1 MKKSF
6 IITLLISVA
15 IIFTMLSCEQP
26 KNEVPVQEYS
36 TPTIKGT
43 LSLPAGSTVNP
54 GDIYVKV
61 IDSTGATAKVQKAN
75 SDKTFVVQGLN
86 ADMSY
91 SILFSS
97 VEPEFTNRSI
107 SRDPDKS
114 NGVGGWIHDV
124 KPAIKEGNDIG
135 SVKLKPLGTIRGKAL
150 IDGKAEH
157 YDTTVYIPGTS
168 YIAMTSADGTFAIY
182 NVPEGTYTLRYTHE
196 GYMPI
201 MTEGV
206 ILTCPEDAE
215 NPEITTMD
223 VKLVSSSGT
232 VEGVALFDG
241 LTSHSGITIKLESED
256 RNKAAQASTSE
267 DGSYIFN
274 DVAPGVYRVIV
285 SASGYVSMSSG
296 YFTVESATLT
306 SVPERTV
313 LYGNVGSVKGT
324 VKLSDSQADSSGI
337 VVSFVSN
344 EDSFTAV
351 TDNDG
356 YFSRSLKPGS
366 YTVTASYPGY
376 TSQSLDV
383 TVTENALTEIN
394 LPSLPLASGA
404 VAGFVVLAGSE
415 DFSGVVITLTNSTAM
430 TESYTAVTA
439 TDGSFRFTG
448 LNKGGTYLLTY
459 SKDGYVSDNS
469 KSIDVTVGSVANAG
483 SVTLKSTF
491 ATVKGTIQLEGAS
504 SYENVTILL
513 KNDSNQYT
521 STTDQKGGYVIN
533 RILPGTYTLLASK
546 DGYVTGQITEIVIEP
561 SSDKQADL
569 LSLSVAIK
577 SVTGS
582 VELELATDHAGV
594 LVTATNLSDNKL
606 IYSAITNSSGNFT
619 LAGMKSGEYSV
630 VLSCTGYNTIMLPTI
645 NVVDTTVYTIARQ
658 NMEISRGKIAGLVR
672 LEGYSDHSGVKVSM
686 LGTDYVTTTASDG
699 SFEFNVPA
707 ANYPGGLRFEKEDM
721 QTAAYAETI
730 PVIVNSTYAL
740 KHDVSLSAVNVPEVK
755 GIVKVGG
762 TDDWSGVTVRLV
774 DRPEYAV
781 VTGSDGTWCFEH
793 VPLGKYT
800 LEYTRENAK
809 KITSVLNVTAG
820 PVITASTLTIIPD
833 SASIEGHIALAS
845 VSDYSGVRVS
855 VKTSGVSLPLSTT
868 TDSTGY
874 FYIGNLLSSGTHTV
888 SIEKAGW
895 SSVTIE
901 LSNLEPLSLTDI
913 TTDDAVVLI
922 DTTAPS
928 LNSVS
933 INSGANATGSRKV
946 NISVNAEDEGSGITL
961 MQYSWTDNFDASSWL
976 NYASS
981 FDVTIPD
988 EVNGT
993 KTLRLRV
1000 KDNAGNVSSIVSD
1013 SIDLVGQIQSIG
1025 GTLSVD
1031 DLHWEKENN
1040 PYVVTSDLIIPEG
1053 RTLVID
1059 PGVDVLFDG
1068 NYSILIRGTLS
1079 AVGTENDPIVFRS
1092 TRDYMTAEYD
1102 DESYSGYDGNWGGI
1116 SAGTNSFS
1124 VNTDT
1129 YDFELNNGSELS
1141 YCNIQ
1146 DIGTGI
1152 RGNIYVSNCIVISD
1166 RYAIGDNENRFT
1178 GALLNSRITG
1188 SAFLGENSIVYGN
1201 EFSAS
1206 NVSFIVPSYAN
1217 YSSSGNYYWWS
1228 NAQGW
1233 SEYYY
1238 VDDQRLEWYDEQG
1251 FNHVL
1256 FHNRISSSNCR
1267 LFVNNKINR
1276 LLVYINNYW
1285 GGCIIQFITF
1295 EDCKF
1300 RFYDTVDSIL
1310 EYCEFKNNQNSI
1322 EFGYLQGIS
1331 FSNFIDNTNRYLLKT
1346 NSKYTQRSTHDM
1358 RFNYW
1363 DSANT
1368 RHLDSISNS
1377 SNPNVN
1383 FFYDGIDNIDLS
1395 VINYSGYVSSPW
1407 AMAGYQG
1414 DKFCDVQASYVKQ
1427 GEYEEAKV
1435 GSNIDIDLDLLT
1447 DGSISYY
1454 RVAQS
1459 LDDLISSGWI
1469 PYYGSACFLGSS
1481 VDYGKLED
1489 GYLGLYL
1496 QVKTSDGVESPVKS
1510 LRVGYDIPVINSL
1523 SIKDGEVI
1531 NKDNKISIQLTSS
1544 NAGRWYYIDFYID
1557 DKYVTNITSWSGNNE
1572 VSNVIDPVTLL
1583 NGEHKLSI
1591 KLIDQFGDSS
1601 ETVLNFTIDRPLPVV
1616 TDVSL
1621 ENEVLAKDEVL
1632 SLSVSATNTKH
1643 LQQIRIYMDG
1653 VQIGYQDYEDNG
1665 SSTVIEEFSVEPQ
1678 YLKDGTHSLYVVLE
1692 DYTGNTTTS
1701 DSFSIEVQSDNSKP
1715 PVVLLPD
1722 LVNGVQFTK
1731 NAIVAYDMT
1740 VSDEGGIS
1748 SLDIILDGKTS
1759 LYHFYDSVY
1768 REAYKNIDVT
1778 LRLRIPYYS
1787 NGEHTIAITAT
1798 DFAGNI
1804 SEESRS
1810 FSINR
1815 ELPYV
1820 YSDYSSEYPDRNYL
1834 QFRVSPNSS
1843 WIYDGALYIDNIPYS
1858 YNLFSYGV
1866 NTDNWLE
1873 SMDIYYNR
1881 LTSGVHTA
1889 QYKARLQSGEI
1900 IESDRFTVTGSIP
1913 ESKDV
1918 YGEGVTWNHNGTLIK
1933 DPYTYYLWNF
1943 DSSDRAKEV
1952 VSGKRLGSVSD
1963 TVSGFGD
1970 RAARMYLDLSN
1981 MKMQFPNSS
1990 WTLEFWYENNNT
2002 EANSGSNVQL
2012 KNIFNSCINKNSTSN
2027 SSNINTDYFYQDM
2040 NSDVGSIWSNIEFSR
2055 YDASSWHHYALVSDG
2070 SSFMVYIDGMMRY
2083 KTDGDKPSVKISDG
2097 LYISMPDKA
2106 YIDELR
2112 ISNKARSAD
2121 ELWDYNEFVRER
2133 NIIPQ

>member
-1 MKKSF
+1 M
-6 IITLLISVA
+6 
-15 IIFTMLSCEQP
+15 
-26 KNEVPVQEYS
+26 
-36 TPTIKGT
+36 
-43 LSLPAGSTVNP
+43 
-54 GDIYVKV
+54 
-61 IDSTGATAKVQKAN
+61 
-75 SDKTFVVQGLN
+75 
-86 ADMSY
+86 
-91 SILFSS
+91 
-97 VEPEFTNRSI
+97 
-107 SRDPDKS
+107 
-114 NGVGGWIHDV
+114 
-124 KPAIKEGNDIG
+124 
-135 SVKLKPLGTIRGKAL
+135 
-150 IDGKAEH
+150 
-157 YDTTVYIPGTS
+157 
-168 YIAMTSADGTFAIY
+168 
-182 NVPEGTYTLRYTHE
+182 
-196 GYMPI
+196 
-201 MTEGV
+201 
-206 ILTCPEDAE
+206 
-215 NPEITTMD
+215 
-223 VKLVSSSGT
+223 
-232 VEGVALFDG
+232 
-241 LTSHSGITIKLESED
+241 
-256 RNKAAQASTSE
+256 
-267 DGSYIFN
+267 
-274 DVAPGVYRVIV
+274 
-285 SASGYVSMSSG
+285 
-296 YFTVESATLT
+296 
-306 SVPERTV
+306 
-313 LYGNVGSVKGT
+313 
-324 VKLSDSQADSSGI
+324 
-337 VVSFVSN
+337 
-344 EDSFTAV
+344 
-351 TDNDG
+351 
-356 YFSRSLKPGS
+356 
-366 YTVTASYPGY
+366 
-376 TSQSLDV
+376 
-383 TVTENALTEIN
+383 
-394 LPSLPLASGA
+394 
-404 VAGFVVLAGSE
+404 
-415 DFSGVVITLTNSTAM
+415 
-430 TESYTAVTA
+430 
-439 TDGSFRFTG
+439 
-448 LNKGGTYLLTY
+448 
-459 SKDGYVSDNS
+459 
-469 KSIDVTVGSVANAG
+469 
-483 SVTLKSTF
+483 
-491 ATVKGTIQLEGAS
+491 
-504 SYENVTILL
+504 TILL
-513 KNDSNQYT
+513 KNDNKQYT

-533 RILPGTYTLLASK
+533 RVLPGTYTLLASK

-630 VLSCTGYNTIMLPTI
+630 VLSCTGYNTITLPTI
-645 NVVDTTVYTIARQ
+645 NVVDTTVFTIARQ
-658 NMEISRGKIAGLVR
+658 DMVISRGKIAGLVR
-672 LEGYSDHSGVKVSM
+672 LEGYSEHSGVKVSM

-740 KHDVSLSAVNVPEVK
+740 KHDISLSAVNVPEVK

-762 TDDWSGVTVRLV
+762 TDDWSGVTVRFV
-774 DRPEYAV
+774 ERPEYAV

-793 VPLGKYT
+793 VPIGKYT

-833 SASIEGHIALAS
+833 SASIEGHISLAS

-895 SSVTIE
+895 SSVTRE

-961 MQYSWTDNFDASSWL
+961 MQYSWSDNFDASSWL

-993 KTLRLRV
+993 KTLKLRV

-1031 DLHWEKENN
+1031 DLHWVKENN
-1040 PYVVTSDLIIPEG
+1040 PYVVTADLIIPEG

-1092 TRDYMTAEYD
+1092 TGDYMTTEYD

-1188 SAFLGENSIVYGN
+1188 SAFLGENSVIFGN
-1201 EFSAS
+1201 EFTAS
-1206 NVSFIVPSYAN
+1206 NETFNVPSYA
-1217 YSSSGNYYWWS
+1217 YYETSWNYYWWY
-1228 NAQGW
+1228 NAQGRYE
-1233 SEYYY
+1233 SYY
-1238 VDDQRLEWYDEQG
+1238 VYDQRYDGYDAQG
-1251 FNHVL
+1251 NGRNIYY
-1256 FHNRISSSNCR
+1256 NRLSNYYCRIFINNIIKGLIFELNNWNSSNEIK
-1267 LFVNNKINR
+1267 FN
-1276 LLVYINNYW
+1276 
-1285 GGCIIQFITF
+1285 TF
-1295 EDCKF
+1295 EECKF
-1300 RFYDTVDSIL
+1300 SINGTDPVL
-1310 EYCEFKNNQNSI
+1310 EYCEFINNQSTM
-1322 EFGYLQGIS
+1322 EFSDFRGIM
-1331 FSNFIDNTNRYLLKT
+1331 FSNFLDNTNRYLLKT

-1377 SNPNVN
+1377 SNPNVD

-1407 AMAGYQG
+1407 AMAGYHG
-1414 DKFCDVQASYVKQ
+1414 NKFCDFRATYVKQ
-1427 GEYEEAKV
+1427 GEYDEAKV
-1435 GSNIDIDLDLLT
+1435 GSNVDIDLDLLT

-1459 LDDLISSGWI
+1459 LSDLISSGWI

-1481 VDYGKLED
+1481 VNYEKLED

-1496 QVKTSDGVESPVKS
+1496 QVKTSDGVESPVKC
-1510 LRVGYDIPVINSL
+1510 LRVGYDIPVINSI

-1544 NAGRWYYIDFYID
+1544 NAGGWYYIDFYID
-1557 DKYVTNITSWSGNNE
+1557 DKFVTNIFNWSDTNE
-1572 VSNVIDPVTLL
+1572 ISNVIDPVALL
-1583 NGEHKLSI
+1583 NGEHILSI
-1591 KLIDQFGDSS
+1591 ILRDQFGDSS
-1601 ETVLNFTIDRPLPVV
+1601 KTVLNFTIDRPLPVV
-1616 TDVSL
+1616 TDVSV

-1632 SLSVSATNTKH
+1632 SLSVSAINTKH
-1643 LQQIRIYMDG
+1643 LKQISIFMDG

-1701 DSFSIEVQSDNSKP
+1701 ESVSVDVQSDNSKP
-1715 PVVLLPD
+1715 PVIMLPD
-1722 LVNGVQFTK
+1722 LEDGVQFTK
-1731 NAIVAYDMT
+1731 NSIVVYDMT
-1740 VSDEGGIS
+1740 ISDEGGIS

-1815 ELPYV
+1815 ELPRV
-1820 YSDYSSEYPDRNYL
+1820 YSDYSSDYSDRIYKE
-1834 QFRVSPNSS
+1834 FRVSPNRS
-1843 WIYDGALYIDNIPYS
+1843 WIYDGALYIDGIPYS
-1858 YNLFSYGV
+1858 YNMFNDGV
-1866 NTDNWLE
+1866 NTDNWLA

-1881 LTSGVHTA
+1881 LTLGEHTA

-1900 IESDRFTVTGSIP
+1900 IESGTFTVTGSIP
-1913 ESKDV
+1913 ESKDN
-1918 YGEGVTWNHNGTLIK
+1918 YGEGLTWNHNGTLLK
-1933 DPYTYYLWNF
+1933 DSYTYYLWNF
-1943 DSSDRAKEV
+1943 DSSDRAREV
-1952 VSGKRLGSVSD
+1952 VTGKRLGSVSD
-1963 TVSGFGD
+1963 TITGFGD
-1970 RAARMYLDLSN
+1970 RAAGMYLDLSN

-1990 WTLEFWYENNNT
+1990 WTLEFWYENNNP
-2002 EANSGSNVQL
+2002 EPNSTSNMQL
-2012 KNIFNSCINKNSTSN
+2012 RNIFNSYFYKNSTSN
-2027 SSNINTDYFYQDM
+2027 SSYINTEYFFQDM
-2040 NSDVGSIWSNIEFSR
+2040 NNEFGNGWYDVNFSR
-2055 YDASSWHHYALVSDG
+2055 DDASSWHHYALVCDG

-2083 KTDGDKPSVKISDG
+2083 KTDGDKPSVKFSDG
-2097 LYISMPDKA
+2097 LYISLPDKA

-2121 ELWDYNEFVRER
+2121 ELWAYNKYVRDR
-2133 NIIPQ
+2133 NLIPQ